1 MTPRRRTGAL
11 VRPARWWTVA
21 LACVSACT
29 VADGNLG
36 RLGAHPDA
44 GAACTLNNPVVTVGG
59 AQTCPGRLAASLL
72 SNALCVCG
80 DAQVATTL
88 VTRGFDSRR
97 GPYASMGPDQGG
109 ASVAVNGTYAQ
120 RLAGDVDVAGSL
132 SVAGIADV
140 RYTGALTVR
149 GDFWSAGNVS
159 VTGGAI
165 VSRNASL
172 AGTFTGKGLLS
183 VAGTLAHGGA
193 VTALPLYA
201 GADRPG
207 PVTVPSACPCGAG
220 DVLDIGAIVDAA
232 RSDNDNQALQIR
244 ADQLAA
250 LNGSPVTLTLPC
262 GRVYLTGIAGRGDV
276 TVHVNGMTAI
286 FIDGSI
292 GLAGNL
298 LFDIVPGA
306 ELDVFVRD
314 DAAVVLGQL
323 TLAKQEHPSAGRIWI
338 GGSRPI
344 GPLPTPWVGMLYA
357 PHASVSAS
365 PLVGL
370 TVYGA
375 IFAASFS
382 GDPASKF
389 IYDRAVLNAA
399 ANCAAP
405 QPTAGAC
412 RQCGTCSAGDA
423 CVGGVCSACS
433 TDADCCSL
441 SICANGSCAPLMEST
456 SGQP

>member
-1 MTPRRRTGAL
+1 M
-11 VRPARWWTVA
+11 A

-36 RLGAHPDA
+36 RLRAHPDA
-44 GAACTLNNPVVTVGG
+44 GAACALNNPVVSVGG
-59 AQTCPGRLAASLL
+59 AATCPGRLAASLL

-80 DAQVATTL
+80 DAQVASTL
-88 VTRGFDSRR
+88 LTRGFDSRR

-109 ASVAVNGTYAQ
+109 ASVAVNGTYLQ
-120 RLAGDVDVAGSL
+120 SLGGSVDVGGSF
-132 SVAGIADV
+132 SVASSADA
-140 RYTGALTVR
+140 RFRGALTVR

-159 VTGGAI
+159 VSGAAG
-165 VSRNASL
+165 VSRNAWL
-172 AGTFTGKGLLS
+172 TGTFTGTGPLA

-193 VTALPLYA
+193 VSALPVYA
-201 GADRPG
+201 GADLPG
-207 PVTVPSACPCGAG
+207 PVTVPAACPCGPS
-220 DVLDIGAIVDAA
+220 DILDIGAIVDAA
-232 RSDNDNQALQIR
+232 RIDNDNQALQIR

-250 LNGSPVTLTLPC
+250 LDGSPVSLTLPC
-262 GRVYLTGIAGRGDV
+262 GRVYLTGIAGLGDV
-276 TVHVNGMTAI
+276 TVHVTGMTAI
-286 FIDGSI
+286 FVDGSI

-306 ELDVFVRD
+306 ELDVFVKD
-314 DAAVVLGQL
+314 DAAVVVGKL
-323 TLAKQEHPSAGRIWI
+323 TLAKPEHPSAGRIWI

-344 GPLPTPWVGMLYA
+344 GPLPSPWVGMLYA
-357 PHASVSAS
+357 PHASVSAI
-365 PLVGL
+365 VGL

-382 GDPASKF
+382 GDLTSTF
-389 IYDRAVLNAA
+389 IYDRAVLDAA

-405 QPTAGAC
+405 QPAAGTC
-412 RQCGTCSAGDA
+412 RQCGSCSAGDA

-441 SICANGSCAPLMEST
+441 SICANGSCAPLKEST
-456 SGQP
+456 AGPP

>member
-1 MTPRRRTGAL
+1 MTPMRRPGAPI
-11 VRPARWWTVA
+11 RPERWWVVA

-36 RLGAHPDA
+36 RLRAHPDA
-44 GAACTLNNPVVTVGG
+44 GAACALNNPVVSVGG
-59 AQTCPGRLAASLL
+59 APTCPGRLAASLL

-97 GPYASMGPDQGG
+97 GPYASMGPNQGG
-109 ASVAVNGTYAQ
+109 ASVAVNGTYVQ
-120 RLAGDVDVAGSL
+120 RLAGDVDVGGSF
-132 SVAGIADV
+132 SVAGTADM
-140 RYTGALTVR
+140 RFTGALTVR

-159 VTGGAI
+159 VTGGTG

-172 AGTFTGKGLLS
+172 AGTFTGKGPLG

-193 VTALPLYA
+193 VSAIPLYA

-207 PVTVPSACPCGAG
+207 PVTVPAACPCGPS
-220 DVLDIGAIVDAA
+220 DLLDIGAIVGAA
-232 RSDNDNQALQIR
+232 RTDNDNQALQIR
-244 ADQLAA
+244 SDQLAA
-250 LNGSPVTLTLPC
+250 LDGSAVTMTLPC
-262 GRVYLTGIAGRGDV
+262 GRVYLTAIAGHGDV
-276 TVHVNGMTAI
+276 TVHVNGMTAL
-286 FIDGSI
+286 FVDGSI
-292 GLAGNL
+292 ALAGNL

-314 DAAVVLGQL
+314 DAAVVLGTL

-338 GGSRPI
+338 GGSHPI
-344 GPLPTPWVGMLYA
+344 GPLPSPWVGMLYA
-357 PHASVSAS
+357 PHASVSAI
-365 PLVGL
+365 VGL

-375 IFAASFS
+375 IFAGSFS
-382 GDPASKF
+382 GDLTSTF

-405 QPTAGAC
+405 QPAAGAC
-412 RQCGTCSAGDA
+412 RQCGSCSGGDA

-456 SGQP
+456 SGPP